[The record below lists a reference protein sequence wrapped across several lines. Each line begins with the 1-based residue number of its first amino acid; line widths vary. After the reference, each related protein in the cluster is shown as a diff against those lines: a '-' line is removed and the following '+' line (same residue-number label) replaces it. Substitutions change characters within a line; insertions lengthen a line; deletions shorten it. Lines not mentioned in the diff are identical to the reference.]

1 MKLSLNKKK
10 WLSLVL
16 AALFLTFLASFYLQ
30 HQLVS
35 LYRQQ
40 ASSLVEDR
48 EGRVIAIR
56 PNRQGYFNRPVVNL
70 PARMA
75 DLLVKKEDRFFYYHN
90 GVNPI
95 SIIKASFGYLGLG
108 QRKASSTISQQLA
121 KILLGNELRRT
132 GQNKLKETLYALS
145 LEIFQPKREILKMYA
160 NSIYFG
166 YQAQGIFEASRLY
179 FGTDPEMLTEGQ
191 VLQLLATISEPAE
204 NNPASENNE
213 KISLAMAKKFIFS
226 EEGLSFSQAGQVRE
240 QMKKVSH
247 ADDLFFE
254 LKSFLTEPKTI
265 CQTTLDR
272 DLTRKIREIVQRN
285 IESLKIENARNA
297 AVVVLKLP
305 ENEILSL
312 IGSPDPNSFESG
324 YQINMLMELRPIGS
338 TIKPFIY
345 LKAFEK
351 GLRPYTLVE
360 DREYKYITALGFPLY
375 PKNFDYQYRGRV
387 KLNYAL
393 SNSLNV
399 PAVKVLEYVGLEDFY
414 QFWGKE
420 MGFKPKQPWNS
431 YQLGIA
437 LGGLEMSLWDLARYF
452 TIFPNQGWLKDVKVF
467 QSGDCFQPK
476 PETTKEIAQPGFI
489 QLVNKI
495 LNDRQTGVEQF
506 GMKSEL
512 NLFQENYALKTGT
525 SRDFRDSWIIGYTPD
540 FLVGVWVGN
549 ADNSPTDKISG
560 QQGAGLIF
568 SNIMELLLNSRY
580 NSSSLKAPQSLNGKK
595 TPFDFSL
602 VKDFPSL
609 EGTRDFQSLDSARDF
624 QSDQGLDW
632 GLQGDDYKKTQNLLL
647 AQDTALILLPH
658 DGDSFLLEPNTK
670 IILRARQAVDW
681 FVNNEFIGHGQEQIF
696 IPPTPG
702 NYQVKAQSPTSQAE
716 SPEYPRG
723 AGSPERSRG
732 EEVSISVLGE

>member
-1 MKLSLNKKK
+1 MKLSLNEKK
-10 WLSLVL
+10 WLSLAL
-16 AALFLTFLASFYLQ
+16 AALFLGLLASFYLQ

-48 EGRVIAIR
+48 EGRIIVIR
-56 PNRQGYFNRPVVNL
+56 PNRQGYFNRPVANL
-70 PARMA
+70 PVRMA

-95 SIIKASFGYLGLG
+95 SIIEASFGYLGLG

-145 LEIFQPKREILKMYA
+145 LEIFQTKQEILKMYA

-179 FGTDPEMLTEGQ
+179 FGTDPEMLAEGQ
-191 VLQLLATISEPAE
+191 ILQLLATISEPAE

-213 KISLAMAKKFIFS
+213 KISLTLAKKFGFS
-226 EEGLSFSQAGQVRE
+226 GEGLILSQADQARE

-254 LKSFLTEPKTI
+254 LKSFLMEPKTT

-285 IESLKIENARNA
+285 MENLKIENARNA

-351 GLRPYTLVE
+351 GLRPYTLVD

-375 PKNFDYQYRGRV
+375 PKNFDYQYRGQV
-387 KLNYAL
+387 DLHYAL

-399 PAVKVLEYVGLEDFY
+399 PAVKILEYVGLEDFY
-414 QFWGKE
+414 RFLEKDLGI
-420 MGFKPKQPWNS
+420 KPAQPWDS

-437 LGGLEMSLWDLARYF
+437 LGSLDLSLFDLARYF
-452 TIFPNQGWLKDVKVF
+452 TIFPNQGWLKDVQVF
-467 QSGDCFQPK
+467 QCPQSPTLTQ
-476 PETTKEIAQPGFI
+476 TKSDFKITEPGYV

-495 LNDRQTGVEQF
+495 LNDRKTSIDQF

-525 SRDFRDSWIIGYTPD
+525 SRDFRDSWIVGYTPD

-568 SNIMELLLNSRY
+568 SNIMELLFNSKY
-580 NSSSLKAPQSLNGKK
+580 NHR
-595 TPFDFSL
+595 TPFDFSF
-602 VKDFPSL
+602 VK
-609 EGTRDFQSLDSARDF
+609 DF
-624 QSDQGLDW
+624 QSDQAIDW
-632 GLQGDDYKKTQNLLL
+632 GLQGDDYQKIQNLLL
-647 AQDTALILLPH
+647 EKDSSLILLPH
-658 DGDSFLLEPNTK
+658 DGDNFLLEANTR
-670 IILRARQAVDW
+670 IILRASQEVDW
-681 FVNNEFIGHGQEQIF
+681 FVNNEFLGHGKTWIFSPRDPVSSVYQI
-696 IPPTPG
+696 
-702 NYQVKAQSPTSQAE
+702 KAQSPTGQS
-716 SPEYPRG
+716 
-723 AGSPERSRG
+723 
-732 EEVSISVLGE
+732 EEIKILLNE